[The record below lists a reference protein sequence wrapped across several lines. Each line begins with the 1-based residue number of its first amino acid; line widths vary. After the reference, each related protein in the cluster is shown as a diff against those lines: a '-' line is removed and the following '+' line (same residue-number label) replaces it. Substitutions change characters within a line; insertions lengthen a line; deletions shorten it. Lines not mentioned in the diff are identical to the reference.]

1 MTMELDTG
9 ATLSIVSENT
19 YNSLFFAGKAA
30 KPNNSSAPFKTYTGE
45 TINIMGEIPVKV
57 SYNNQEAELNLLV
70 VSGDGP
76 NLLGRDWL
84 GKIKLNWTG
93 IYNLQGSGNSSC
105 QQILNKHKALFADEL
120 GTVKGT
126 TARFHIQVDVQPK
139 FFKARPVRYALQQ
152 KVEAEL
158 NRLEARML

>member
-1 MTMELDTG
+1 
-9 ATLSIVSENT
+9 
-19 YNSLFFAGKAA
+19 
-30 KPNNSSAPFKTYTGE
+30 
-45 TINIMGEIPVKV
+45 MGEIPVKV

-70 VSGDGP
+70 VSGNGP
-76 NLLGRDWL
+76 NLLGRDL
-84 GKIKLNWTG
+84 IGKIKLDWSG

-126 TARFHIQVDVQPK
+126 TSRFHIQADVQPK
-139 FFKARPVRYALQQ
+139 FFKARPVPYALQQ

-158 NRLEARML
+158 NRLEASGVIKPIQFSQWAAPIVPVVKQDGTIRVCGDYKVTVNKVAKTDTYPR